1 MIDHLSLN
9 VSDMAASRAF
19 YEAALAPLGFGVV
32 MEWEGRV
39 AFGPTARPIFFIG
52 RREPVQSGL
61 HIAFQAAD
69 RDSVDA
75 FHAAALEAGGS
86 DNGCPGMRTQLSRA
100 LLRRLR
106 PRPRRQQ
113 RRSRL
118 PHTAMTFTRG
128 FDRKRSR
135 DDRLPPGQYL
145 ERGFPVLSAGPTPHT
160 PLEQWTFELTARS
173 PSPACGPGTSSR
185 RSRARTSPWTSTAS
199 PRGSSSTPTGPASR
213 WTRCSTGSSSRAA
226 TSIAYCDG
234 GYTTNLPVE
243 DITGGKA
250 WVVVRLRR
258 LPARAG
264 ARRSRPAAG
273 PAPVP
278 LEEREVGAAA
288 VFAED
293 DEPGFWEALGYHDRG
308 DPWLEQRYQGD

>member
-1 MIDHLSLN
+1 MGLSARGLGVLSIFALLPQALSTVAAVGATKPTSSPCSVPEMIDHLALN

-69 RDSVDA
+69 RERVDA
-75 FHAAALEAGGS
+75 FHAAALAAGGS
-86 DNGCPGMRTQLSRA
+86 DNGEPRHAPPVPPA

-106 PRPRRQQ
+106 PRPGRQQ

-118 PHTAMTFTRG
+118 PHTAMTVTRG
-128 FDRKRSR
+128 FERKRSR

-145 ERGFPVLSAGPTPHT
+145 ERGFPVLSAGPTPQT
-160 PLEQWTFELTARS
+160 PLDEWTFELVGAISEPRALDLGGVPGAPARGLHGRH
-173 PSPACGPGTSSR
+173 PLR
-185 RSRARTSPWTSTAS
+185 HHVEQARH
-199 PRGSSSTPTGPASR
+199 RTGPASR

-226 TSIAYCDG
+226 T
-234 GYTTNLPVE
+234 
-243 DITGGKA
+243 
-250 WVVVRLRR
+250 
-258 LPARAG
+258 
-264 ARRSRPAAG
+264 
-273 PAPVP
+273 
-278 LEEREVGAAA
+278 
-288 VFAED
+288 
-293 DEPGFWEALGYHDRG
+293 
-308 DPWLEQRYQGD
+308 